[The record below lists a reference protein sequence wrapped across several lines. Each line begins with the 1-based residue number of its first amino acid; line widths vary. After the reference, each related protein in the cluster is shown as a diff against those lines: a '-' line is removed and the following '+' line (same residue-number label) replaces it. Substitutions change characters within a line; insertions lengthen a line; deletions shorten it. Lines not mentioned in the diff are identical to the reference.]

1 MPCEAPVSE
10 RKCDAAT
17 AGLPHRSFSFPPSR
31 RLLSHPLFE
40 RIFAE
45 GGETAG
51 RCIVLWVSHA
61 DSCRRRM
68 GVVATKKTFHDAVD
82 RNRAKR
88 LIRESFRLIQN
99 ELIEEPW
106 DMVVLARRRIL
117 SLKRPEVQQ
126 ELLKLCRKHGIVRG
140 GNP

>member
-1 MPCEAPVSE
+1 MPCEAPAPE
-10 RKCDAAT
+10 TKCDAAT
-17 AGLPHRSFSFPPSR
+17 EGPPHRSFTFPQSR
-31 RLLSHPLFE
+31 RLLSHPLFQ

-51 RCIVLWVSHA
+51 RSIVLWVSHSE
-61 DSCRRRM
+61 SCGRRM

-99 ELIEEPW
+99 ELIDEPW
-106 DMVVLARRRIL
+106 DMVVLARRKIL
-117 SLKRPEVQQ
+117 SLKQLEVQQ
-126 ELLKLCRKHGIVRG
+126 DLLRLCRKHGIVRG